1 MKQFFLAFAVVVPG
15 LVLVP
20 LAASAANTS
29 AQIVNCAGTPSWCFS
44 PKPIQI
50 TVGSTV
56 TWTNGTALTHTA
68 TSDTAAWGTGN
79 IAPGATSGAISF
91 PTAGTF
97 TYHCAIHPSMTGSV
111 IVSAAAATGPP
122 TRALAPGGGGAA
134 PVWKGRVSYAA
145 PVWKGRVYRPTL
157 PLGAGLL
164 LLGLGLLAARRI
176 GRDRTQR
183 VGERI
188 DKLPHQ

>member
-1 MKQFFLAFAVVVPG
+1 MRR
-15 LVLVP
+15 LVLALAIVVSAWLVAP

-56 TWTNGTALTHTA
+56 TWNNATALSHTA
-68 TSDTAAWGTGN
+68 TSDSGAWGTGN
-79 IAPGATSGAISF
+79 IAAGTTSGAVAF
-91 PTAGTF
+91 PTVGTF

-111 IVSAAAATGPP
+111 IVSAVAASGPP
-122 TRALAPGGGGAA
+122 VRALAPGGGGTAA
-134 PVWKGRVSYAA
+134 I
-145 PVWKGRVYRPTL
+145 WKGRVYPPAL
-157 PLGAGLL
+157 PGGALL
-164 LLGLGLLAARRI
+164 LLAGFALLGARRG
-176 GRDRTQR
+176 GRDRTKR

>member
-1 MKQFFLAFAVVVPG
+1 MKRFFLAFATVVLG

-29 AQIVNCAGTPSWCFS
+29 AQIVNCAGTTSWCFS

-50 TVGSTV
+50 AVCSTV

-68 TSDTAAWGTGN
+68 TSDTAAWGSGN
-79 IAPGATSGAISF
+79 IAPGATSSAISF
-91 PTAGTF
+91 LTAGTF

-111 IVSAAAATGPP
+111 IVSAVAATSPP
-122 TRALAPGGGGAA
+122 VRALAPGGGAAA
-134 PVWKGRVSYAA
+134 PVWN
-145 PVWKGRVYRPTL
+145 RPTL

-164 LLGLGLLAARRI
+164 VLGLGLLAARRVR
-176 GRDRTQR
+176 RDRTQC